1 MEGRELCLVNQK
13 WSVAHALECMDN
25 RQMGFGFC
33 MIQCRRKECVDCGSE
48 VRGIPVGLTDSA
60 LSCRSRIRSS
70 VRLATAADMGP
81 RSWRPRVS
89 MTPLIASTSTL
100 LLLGSP
106 SAAVQSDGLSTG
118 YVSVQLHDT
127 NAQASSQGSD
137 VLLHVVS
144 KPCTSN
150 GKL

>member
-1 MEGRELCLVNQK
+1 
-13 WSVAHALECMDN
+13 
-25 RQMGFGFC
+25 MGFGFC
-33 MIQCRRKECVDCGSE
+33 MIHCCRDECLDSGSE
-48 VRGIPVGLTDSA
+48 ILHILAGLTDSA
-60 LSCRSRIRSS
+60 LSCRSKIRSS
-70 VRLATAADMGP
+70 VRLAMAADMGP
-81 RSWRPRVS
+81 CSWRPRVLV
-89 MTPLIASTSTL
+89 TPLIASTSTL

-127 NAQASSQGSD
+127 NAQALSQGSD

-150 GKL
+150 GRL